1 MNPLAHARLSLM
13 EAAGNFPSPNAQQPP
28 GVAGLLTLVNY
39 AAWAFT
45 LICVV
50 ALIIAAG
57 KLAMAHQ
64 RGEQPGT
71 GIVMVLVAAVIGTSA
86 GPILNAVTGG

>member
-1 MNPLAHARLSLM
+1 MNPLAHVRLSLM
-13 EAAGNFPSPNAQQPP
+13 EAAGFPNPNAQQPP
-28 GVAGLLTLVNY
+28 GVQGLVTLVNY

-45 LICVV
+45 LVCVV
-50 ALIIAAG
+50 AIIIAAG
-57 KLAMAHQ
+57 KLAIAHQ

-71 GIVMVLVAAVIGTSA
+71 GIVMVLIAAVIGTSA